1 VTPGPRRR
9 AAERGTGRDHRY
21 HRRQLE
27 TIVKHYL
34 GRDPRL
40 ADSAIDTLSDFVAQ
54 EMAG

>member
-1 VTPGPRRR
+1 VTPGPRRHV
-9 AAERGTGRDHRY
+9 AEPGTGRDHRY